1 MSTRLTRPRIN
12 ALAGVVVVL
21 SSLLAA
27 PTSAQAG
34 SWGPCN
40 QDQLCTAFNYGIDY
54 CDSQPQGMPPYL
66 CAQTLSCQYNPTTH
80 EIVFDGDCYS
90 TDSPSG
96 CGYYVGE
103 NC

>member
-1 MSTRLTRPRIN
+1 MSTRLTRSRIN

-27 PTSAQAG
+27 PISAQPG
-34 SWGPCN
+34 SWGPCT
-40 QDQLCTAFNYGIDY
+40 QDEICTAFNYGIDE
-54 CDSQPQGMPPYL
+54 CDSRPQGMPPYL
-66 CAQTLSCQYNPTTH
+66 CAQLLTCMYNETTH
-80 EIVFDGDCYS
+80 EVEATGTCYS